1 MIATFNLTDYYD
13 KVSKGYRGRK
23 VIESVVCWSIL
34 DDLEKVGLKG
44 AKRLSSVNAIG
55 AQPRI
60 VDLVAV
66 LKYMAGAECI
76 QSFDGDN
83 VLSVK
88 WNINQPGLRPQ

>member
-34 DDLEKVGLKG
+34 DDLEKAGLNG
-44 AKRLSSVNAIG
+44 AKRLCSVNAIG
-55 AQPRI
+55 VQPRI
-60 VDLVAV
+60 FDLMAV

-76 QSFDGDN
+76 QSFDSDN

-88 WNINQPGLRPQ
+88 WNKTPEGL